1 MTDKEIF
8 TKNFTGSIDE
18 LLDHCDKHAVYV
30 NDVIEEKINV
40 ILSDEEAISLIKQ
53 ECHGI
58 SDEDAKHVLNE
69 IKIEYVTDMCEKM
82 VEDGLLMKSY
92 DEDGEVLYLS
102 TEKGK
107 KDLENGEKNPKNP

>member
-69 IKIEYVTDMCEKM
+69 IKIEYVTDMCPMMKMERFYIFLRRRVRKIWKM
-82 VEDGLLMKSY
+82 V
-92 DEDGEVLYLS
+92 
-102 TEKGK
+102 K
-107 KDLENGEKNPKNP
+107 KIQKILDFF